1 MCRAFASSAAAL
13 SVAAALATGAC
24 AHADPEP
31 VPAGPSE
38 TTAPQPDAPCA
49 DGLAG
54 ALTPADPGAIG
65 NNRRLLQCD
74 DGTWQAFGGPYPS
87 SDRWLTTGPE
97 LVVHGQGRRNPEAA
111 AGTWTGM
118 PQTTEARC
126 SAEVV
131 DVVAAGQTSGPMT
144 SAADPGQPLTLEISD
159 HMFTVKLSGYCLWAR
174 S

>member
-1 MCRAFASSAAAL
+1 MSSVCVECGGARPWPPHSPRVRVHTPIRNRCRP
-13 SVAAALATGAC
+13 
-24 AHADPEP
+24 DRP
-31 VPAGPSE
+31 E

-49 DGLAG
+49 DHLAG
-54 ALTPADPGAIG
+54 ALTPADPEPLG

-111 AGTWTGM
+111 AGTWTGT
-118 PQTTEARC
+118 PQTTEAHC

-131 DVVAAGQTSGPMT
+131 DVVAAPVKTSGPMT
-144 SAADPGQPLTLEISD
+144 SAADPGQPLTLRD
-159 HMFTVKLSGYCLWAR
+159 QR
-174 S
+174 SHVHGEAQRLLPLGA